1 MTDIA
6 DDLSARNPARRDKGR
21 GVTMLAV
28 VALADFLLFGQEPGI
43 NLFAFA
49 VAVTIGILLP
59 AIGSLGSRTA
69 CLLLGFSILASA
81 PLLEAPSLL
90 GALLSVCAA
99 VFVALACS
107 RLVPEHITGLP
118 LIFFRF
124 ALIAPLRFMEDW
136 SKRLLS
142 AAVQPVSGRLLRSL
156 VVWVVPVILASVFLV
171 LFAMANPLIEEG
183 LRSID
188 LFVLLSLLD
197 FWRMTFWLAIAMSI
211 WPLLRPRLK
220 RRHNRPATVT
230 ALVEMKENPLFGHAS
245 LLRSLLIFNA
255 LFAVQSLLD
264 LVYLWGGADLPD
276 GMSHAE
282 YAHRGAYPLVV
293 TALLAA
299 AFVLVAMRRNSPG
312 DGSPLI
318 RSLVYVWIG
327 QNILLCISSILRLD
341 LYVEVYS
348 LTELRVAAGIWM
360 GLVAIG
366 LVLILLRILL
376 RRSNE
381 WLIATNLAAL
391 MAVLYVCAFI
401 DFSAFIAR
409 FNVEHSRELGGQ
421 GLALDISYLRSL
433 GPSAIPALDR
443 YIAALAPVASEEMKT
458 AAAAREGLSYQ
469 FAQHSRDWRSWSL
482 RAWRLES
489 ALAQHVA
496 IAR

>member
-6 DDLSARNPARRDKGR
+6 DDLGARNPARRNKGR
-21 GVTMLAV
+21 GITMLAV

-59 AIGSLGSRTA
+59 AIGSLGSRMA
-69 CLLLGFSILASA
+69 CLLLGFSILVSA

-99 VFVALACS
+99 IFVALACS
-107 RLVPEHITGLP
+107 RLVPESMTGLP

-124 ALIAPLRFMEDW
+124 ALVAPLRLMEDCL
-136 SKRLLS
+136 KRLLL
-142 AAVQPVSGRLLRSL
+142 AAVQPVSGRLSRSL
-156 VVWVVPVILASVFLV
+156 VVWTVPVTLASIFLV

-188 LFVLLSLLD
+188 LSMLLSLLD
-197 FWRMTFWLAIAMSI
+197 FWRITFWLIIAMSI

-220 RRHNRPATVT
+220 RRHNRPTVT

-282 YAHRGAYPLVV
+282 YAHRGAYPLVA

-299 AFVLVAMRRNSPG
+299 AFVLAAMRRNDPG

-327 QNILLCISSILRLD
+327 QNILLCIASILRLD

-360 GLVAIG
+360 GLVATG
-366 LVLILLRILL
+366 LALILLRILL
-376 RRSNE
+376 RRSSE

-391 MAVLYVCAFI
+391 VAVLYVCAFI
-401 DFSAFIAR
+401 DFPAFISR

-421 GLALDISYLRSL
+421 GLALDICYLRSL

-443 YIAALAPVASEEMKT
+443 YITALAPLAPEEMKT
-458 AAAAREGLSYQ
+458 AAITREGLAYQ
-469 FAQHSRDWRSWSL
+469 FAQRSRDWRSWNL

-489 ALAQHVA
+489 TLAQHVA